1 MNTSLASLV
10 DTIAQQYAHQP
21 TFNQVVKEI
30 IDSLDRYLSEHEAS
44 PADYARIARLLE
56 PERIIAFKIVWSDD
70 AGKLQHN
77 RGWRVQFN
85 SALGPY
91 KGGLRFDPS
100 VNEDVLKFLGFEQIF
115 KNALTGLPLGGGK
128 GGSDFNPKG
137 KSDNEIRTFCRAFMA
152 ELFRHIGP
160 ETDVPAGDIGVS
172 TREIGYMYGMYKQL
186 TNTTQGVLTGKPI
199 VIGGS
204 QLRTEATGYGVVYF
218 AQAMLQ
224 HVKETLDGKR
234 AVVSGSGNV
243 AEFTVRKLLDQGVQ
257 VLTMSDRSSYIY
269 KTDGLS
275 IEDIDDIMKHK
286 QAGESL
292 SSFKREDIAVKEGA
306 PWQSVKADLY
316 FPCATQNEVT
326 ESDAQHMVEHA
337 MAIIEGANMPLEAAA
352 QKIVRNAKV
361 LYGPSK
367 AANAGGVSVSSL
379 EMSQNAVGAQWT
391 AQEVEEKLQE
401 IMKGIHARCVQYG
414 TTDDGKV
421 DYVNGS
427 NIAGGV
433 RVLEAMELL
442 GW

>member
-401 IMKGIHARCVQYG
+401 IIKGIHARCVQYG

-427 NIAGGV
+427 T
-433 RVLEAMELL
+433 
-442 GW
+442 

>member
-401 IMKGIHARCVQYG
+401 IIKGIHARCVQYG